1 MSNLS
6 HSVWRRWA
14 SYPLSYLQQGSTL
27 SIRSMAPHTNLLIR
41 PQWRNDGYL
50 SFDQRNHN
58 KEMRNDDNI
67 VPWNLYVSKE
77 QDKITSMGRPEAQ
90 ISILLSLENDVN
102 PTQQDHAELSQSIP
116 IKDEDI
122 KEDDV
127 HDSGQQNHDLDGNP
141 NLTIDVP
148 EKLNLEC
155 ELPHGGS
162 IRIQDKIEGDV
173 RLWTSSGS
181 VHVKKLRGHAIDIVA
196 SRIFASHLL
205 ESQSLQL
212 AVPEDGRIRVKRI
225 HAGDMEI
232 HVGTDKVVQ
241 QQNNDD
247 NTDATES
254 HDVLSYDDDDAGAS
268 CDISALYI
276 TGDAKVNVRQNANSL
291 KLSARPQRQAVRIK
305 SHHGHIHVESD
316 TPIPTVKNAM
326 TGEYLPAVD
335 LGGVNGSCEVLISCK
350 SQGDDVA
357 ARDDDSEATTACHI
371 HFDSIVPDSVSVIQS
386 EWGNVHVTVDRK
398 VEADVRLLSPSVGIS
413 NVDVETLLLEDNED
427 GSLADEVPRMLQY
440 LDNLESR
447 KCDPIQEE
455 RIQILT
461 KAFSERERPEIGPLD
476 HGCEF
481 VDGWV
486 ENTTSEPDSRFDRK
500 LRGISSSSER
510 SSTGGGKIRLE
521 GAYNQA
527 LHGFQKGENAPASS
541 STSSSV
547 PSFARPLLAVVT
559 PGKIVLETLSWM
571 GNIARRYGIVDEPRD
586 SKDLGRQATRRKRL
600 GDESLEQ

>member
-6 HSVWRRWA
+6 HSAWRRWA

-41 PQWRNDGYL
+41 PQWRNDGCL
-50 SFDQRNHN
+50 SFDQRYHN

-67 VPWNLYVSKE
+67 LPWNLYVSKE

-102 PTQQDHAELSQSIP
+102 MTQEDHAEVTQSIP
-116 IKDEDI
+116 IEEEKI

-127 HDSGQQNHDLDGNP
+127 HASGQQNHDLDGNP

-212 AVPEDGRIRVKRI
+212 AVPDDGRIRVKRI
-225 HAGDMEI
+225 HASDMEI
-232 HVGTDKVVQ
+232 HVGTDKVQ
-241 QQNNDD
+241 QQHNDD
-247 NTDATES
+247 NDATES
-254 HDVLSYDDDDAGAS
+254 YNVLLYDDDDAGAS

-291 KLSARPQRQAVRIK
+291 KLPARPQRQAVRIK
-305 SHHGHIHVESD
+305 SHHGHIYVESD
-316 TPIPTVKNAM
+316 TSIPTVKNAM

-335 LGGVNGSCEVLISCK
+335 LGGVNGSCEVLINYK

-357 ARDDDSEATTACHI
+357 AQDNDSEATTACHV

-386 EWGNVHVTVDRK
+386 EWSNVHVTVDRK

-440 LDNLESR
+440 LDNLENR
-447 KCDPIQEE
+447 KSDPIQEK
-455 RIQILT
+455 RIHILT
-461 KAFSERERPEIGPLD
+461 KAFSERERPEVGPLE

-500 LRGISSSSER
+500 LRGISSGER
-510 SSTGGGKIRLE
+510 SSPGGGKIRLE

-527 LHGFQKGENAPASS
+527 LHGFQKGEKASAS
-541 STSSSV
+541 KSV
-547 PSFARPLLAVVT
+547 TSFARPLLAVVA
-559 PGKIVLETLSWM
+559 PGKIILETLSWM
-571 GNIARRYGIVDEPRD
+571 GNIARRYGIVDESRD

-600 GDESLEQ
+600 SDESLER